1 MTETS
6 GTGCLLLHDD
16 VADMVGSA
24 GRPLMGN
31 KIRIVDEKGKE
42 APPNVLGEIQMK
54 GPAVTPGYWNR
65 PKANEESFSNGW
77 FKTGDIGKK
86 DSNGYIFIEDRLK
99 DMYISGGENVYP
111 AEVENILYELE
122 EIKEVAIIGIPDPK
136 WGEVGCAVVCFNDG
150 KELTLEEIRSHCAK
164 NLANYKIPSFL
175 VAMEILPR
183 SATGKVLKFELRQT
197 IPAKLNQ

>member
-1 MTETS
+1 
-6 GTGCLLLHDD
+6 
-16 VADMVGSA
+16 
-24 GRPLMGN
+24 MGN

-111 AEVENILYELE
+111 AEIENVLYQLPQIAEA
-122 EIKEVAIIGIPDPK
+122 AIIGIPDEK
-136 WGEVGCAVVCFNDG
+136 WGEVGLAFIVLKPNENLSD
-150 KELTLEEIRSHCAK
+150 EDIINHCLK
-164 NLANYKIPSFL
+164 NLAKFKIPKSVVFIE
-175 VAMEILPR
+175 ALPR
-183 SATGKVLKFELRQT
+183 NATGKVLKRTLREQKVGKSA
-197 IPAKLNQ
+197 PAIS